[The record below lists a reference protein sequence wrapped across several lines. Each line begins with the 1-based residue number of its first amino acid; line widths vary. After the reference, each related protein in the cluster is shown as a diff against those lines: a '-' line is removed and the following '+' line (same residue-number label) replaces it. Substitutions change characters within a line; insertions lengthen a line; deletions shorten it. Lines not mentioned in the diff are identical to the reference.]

1 MSLVDNIVSALTEK
15 TGFDLVEKTDSAS
28 QLRLLG
34 RVAQSAMPSWLELME
49 KILGLSD
56 GAAWKADV
64 SKVYLLK
71 GGKLVYAWR
80 LIFQAPDIESQHVSI
95 LNAIKGTAAV
105 APGELLEEV
114 PLFGYSSTRFMD
126 PDKSRRGAR
135 PLGGR

>member
-1 MSLVDNIVSALTEK
+1 MSVVDSIVSALSEK
-15 TGFDLVEKTDSAS
+15 TGFDVVEKTDSSS

-34 RVAQSAMPSWLELME
+34 RVAQASMPAWLELME
-49 KILGLSD
+49 KVLGVAD
-56 GAAWKADV
+56 GAQWKADV

-80 LIFQAPDIESQHVSI
+80 VIFQSSDIENHHGAI
-95 LNAIKGTAAV
+95 LNAIRGTTE
-105 APGELLEEV
+105 APGELLEV